1 MTDQA
6 TEKGRIR
13 TAIDGMWNA
22 IGARR
27 AEEAASH
34 YTPDFVHFDLAPPL
48 RSMGPDAGALSAWF
62 ETWRGPIG
70 HESRDLAMTVGQDV
84 AFCTSLDRMTG
95 TKADGAR
102 VDLWYRV
109 TFGLRKIDG
118 RWMIAHQ
125 HESVPFY
132 MDGSYRAAIDLTP

>member
-1 MTDQA
+1 M
-6 TEKGRIR
+6 E
-13 TAIDGMWNA
+13 GMWNA
-22 IGARR
+22 ISAQR

-34 YTPDFVHFDLAPPL
+34 YTSDFVQFSLAPPL
-48 RSMGPDAGALSAWF
+48 RSIGPNVRELSAWF

-70 HESRDLAMTVGQDV
+70 HESRNLAITISDDV

-95 TKADGAR
+95 TKRDGVK

-109 TFGLRKIDG
+109 TLGLRKIDG

-132 MDGSYRAAIDLTP
+132 MDGSYKAAVDLAP

>member
-1 MTDQA
+1 M
-6 TEKGRIR
+6 ERG
-13 TAIDGMWNA
+13 
-22 IGARR
+22 
-27 AEEAASH
+27 
-34 YTPDFVHFDLAPPL
+34 L
-48 RSMGPDAGALSAWF
+48 

-95 TKADGAR
+95 TKADGAK

-118 RWMIAHQ
+118 RWMIVHQ
-125 HESVPFY
+125 HESVPFC
-132 MDGSYRAAIDLTP
+132 MDGSYRAAVDLVP